1 MDVVTHRRKRNIV
14 QYSHS
19 RDQLLSTH
27 KVSNPST
34 HLSGEPA
41 VASLGTIQT
50 TFSNYFRIMVQQK
63 VHELAEPLT
72 TEQLWQKPYNYGNT
86 VGNLILHLTGNLNYY
101 IGARIAGTAYIRDRA
116 LEFIET
122 GKSKDEILES
132 FDHAIR
138 IAVETVEHQSD
149 QDLSLPYTAERADG
163 STRFGQILACASH
176 AYHHVGQII
185 YLQKELLK
193 EPPPV
198 AGEHSVEPTTLG
210 DNRNVY

>member
-1 MDVVTHRRKRNIV
+1 
-14 QYSHS
+14 
-19 RDQLLSTH
+19 
-27 KVSNPST
+27 
-34 HLSGEPA
+34 
-41 VASLGTIQT
+41 VASLSTVQT
-50 TFSNYFRIMVQQK
+50 TLSDYFRSMVQQK
-63 VHELAEPLT
+63 VHELVEPLT
-72 TEQLWQKPYNYGNT
+72 TEQLWQKPYNYGNSI
-86 VGNLILHLTGNLNYY
+86 GNLILHLTGNLNYY
-101 IGARIAGTAYIRDRA
+101 IGTRIAGTAYIRDRA

-132 FDHAIR
+132 FDNAIR

-193 EPPPV
+193 QPPPI
-198 AGEHSVEPTTLG
+198 AGGNSVEPTTLG
-210 DNRNVY
+210 DNRNAH